1 MNFLQRNLFTKLRA
15 DNFGIKEEMEPMT
28 TFKKKKIAQMLKNV
42 NDVPAGE
49 VKMNN
54 GFLNRRLSKIQE
66 DERHAIDTSI
76 ETIYLLRII
85 VANVNG
91 MLANG
96 INLRGIIQL
105 GDYLRTRGDKVDFV
119 KLEKWLAKLRIQRIA
134 QLEGSVLITFFD
146 FEQDEIPFV
155 HHIERGAYKLTLRSL
170 YYNIM
175 DQQAIQFEQTSSGC
189 THHGGNHAQES
200 APQHALSAIRSDRN
214 HEQFHEQF
222 LPVII

>member
-54 GFLNRRLSKIQE
+54 SFLNRRLSKIQE

-170 YYNIM
+170 YYNIR
-175 DQQAIQFEQTSSGC
+175 DQQAIQLDQQRLC
-189 THHGGNHAQES
+189 THHGGNHAQKS

-222 LPVII
+222 LPFII

>member
-42 NDVPAGE
+42 NDIPAGE

-105 GDYLRTRGDKVDFV
+105 GDYLENPRRQGRFRETGEVACQAPHPTHRPAGRKRAHH
-119 KLEKWLAKLRIQRIA
+119 LLR
-134 QLEGSVLITFFD
+134 F
-146 FEQDEIPFV
+146 
-155 HHIERGAYKLTLRSL
+155 
-170 YYNIM
+170 
-175 DQQAIQFEQTSSGC
+175 
-189 THHGGNHAQES
+189 
-200 APQHALSAIRSDRN
+200 
-214 HEQFHEQF
+214 
-222 LPVII
+222 

>member
-1 MNFLQRNLFTKLRA
+1 
-15 DNFGIKEEMEPMT
+15 
-28 TFKKKKIAQMLKNV
+28 MLKNV

-54 GFLNRRLSKIQE
+54 SFLNRRLSKIQE

-96 INLRGIIQL
+96 INLRRNHPVGRLSANPRRQ
-105 GDYLRTRGDKVDFV
+105 GRFRKTGEVGSPSSVSR
-119 KLEKWLAKLRIQRIA
+119 RIA

-175 DQQAIQFEQTSSGC
+175 DQQAIPVRADQQRFC
-189 THHGGNHAQES
+189 TNHGWNHAQES
-200 APQHALSAIRSDRN
+200 APQHALSAICPDRN

-222 LPVII
+222 LPFSF

>member
-54 GFLNRRLSKIQE
+54 SFLNRRLSKIQE

-119 KLEKWLAKLRIQRIA
+119 KLEKWIAKLRIQRIA

-175 DQQAIQFEQTSSGC
+175 DQQAISLSRP
-189 THHGGNHAQES
+189 AAALY
-200 APQHALSAIRSDRN
+200 APRGEPCARICAAACAICNTLR
-214 HEQFHEQF
+214 
-222 LPVII
+222 

>member
-54 GFLNRRLSKIQE
+54 SFLNRRLSKIQE

-96 INLRGIIQL
+96 INLKIGRAH
-105 GDYLRTRGDKVDFV
+105 V
-119 KLEKWLAKLRIQRIA
+119 
-134 QLEGSVLITFFD
+134 
-146 FEQDEIPFV
+146 
-155 HHIERGAYKLTLRSL
+155 
-170 YYNIM
+170 
-175 DQQAIQFEQTSSGC
+175 
-189 THHGGNHAQES
+189 
-200 APQHALSAIRSDRN
+200 
-214 HEQFHEQF
+214 
-222 LPVII
+222 